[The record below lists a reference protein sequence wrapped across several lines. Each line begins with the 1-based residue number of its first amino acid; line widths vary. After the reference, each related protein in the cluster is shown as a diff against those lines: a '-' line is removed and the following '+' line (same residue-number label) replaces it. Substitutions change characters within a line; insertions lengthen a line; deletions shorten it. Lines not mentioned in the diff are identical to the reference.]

1 MVNQDVKGN
10 GLPPNRPTVSGPAA
24 GGLRPKKALG
34 QHFLHDQR
42 VLDRIA
48 GLVMPNPNERVLEI
62 GPGEGALTD
71 KLVAKG
77 MPLTAVEV
85 DREAIAYLRQRFAS
99 DQVTVLEQ
107 DVLNYAL
114 HPGHWTV
121 VGNLPYN
128 VSSPIL
134 FWVLDHRQQ
143 VQQAVFMVQLE
154 VAQRIAASPGSKTY
168 GILSVLLGLFYDIK
182 LAFRVAPGAFRPPPN
197 VQSAVFTLQQR
208 QTLPNVDFPSLK
220 TVVKTAFG
228 QRRKTLRN
236 ALKSLELRL
245 PEAIAGLR
253 AEALPPEAYL
263 ALADQLA
270 SQRFP

>member
-1 MVNQDVKGN
+1 
-10 GLPPNRPTVSGPAA
+10 
-24 GGLRPKKALG
+24 
-34 QHFLHDQR
+34 
-42 VLDRIA
+42 
-48 GLVMPNPNERVLEI
+48 
-62 GPGEGALTD
+62 
-71 KLVAKG
+71 
-77 MPLTAVEV
+77 
-85 DREAIAYLRQRFAS
+85 
-99 DQVTVLEQ
+99 
-107 DVLNYAL
+107 
-114 HPGHWTV
+114 
-121 VGNLPYN
+121 
-128 VSSPIL
+128 
-134 FWVLDHRQQ
+134 
-143 VQQAVFMVQLE
+143 VQLE